1 MIYDLIHCL
10 ILQHCHLTQGIN
22 EIRTYTELTSIKIPN
37 LLPQQQ
43 ASHDHEKSSV
53 DFIYSGQCINEIRT
67 YTELT
72 SIKIPNLLPQQ
83 QASHDREK
91 IIY

>member
-53 DFIYSGQCINEIRT
+53 DFIYSGQCSPLAAIYSTNT
-67 YTELT
+67 YIFQSYVPHSSATTKKE
-72 SIKIPNLLPQQ
+72 NMVN
-83 QASHDREK
+83 R
-91 IIY
+91 